1 MNLFDIIGTRG
12 ECFVEIKLDGI
23 VNPELRDF
31 LLSQEG
37 ITNVEINYDDY
48 FIKLNIKLNEKT
60 SPNIVMK
67 YIELFE
73 KYKYSNLVEFNKE
86 YKGKIKT
93 IKYVIDD
100 MCCEYCYMGLIM
112 DLFENDRIKS
122 VKSNFDFNKTA
133 IKIEFV
139 IEYDEKYK
147 EEDLIK
153 YIKEKYN

>member
-1 MNLFDIIGTRG
+1 MK
-12 ECFVEIKLDGI
+12 IKLDGTI
-23 VNPELRDF
+23 NPELKDF

-37 ITNVEINYDDY
+37 IINVEINYDDY
-48 FIKLNIKLNEKT
+48 FIKLNIKFNEKT
-60 SPNIVMK
+60 NSNIVMK

-86 YKGKIKT
+86 YEGKIK
-93 IKYVIDD
+93 ILKYIIDD
-100 MCCEYCYMGLIM
+100 MCCEYCYMGLVM
-112 DLFENDRIKS
+112 DLFENDKIKS
-122 VKSNFDFNKTA
+122 VKSNFDFKMPAFN
-133 IKIEFV
+133 IEFT

>member
-1 MNLFDIIGTRG
+1 M
-12 ECFVEIKLDGI
+12 EIKLDGTI
-23 VNPELRDF
+23 NPELKDF

-48 FIKLNIKLNEKT
+48 FIKLNVKFNEKT
-60 SPNIVMK
+60 NSNIVMK

-86 YKGKIKT
+86 YEGKIKT
-93 IKYVIDD
+93 LKYIIDD
-100 MCCEYCYMGLIM
+100 MCCEYCYMGLVM

-122 VKSNFDFNKTA
+122 VKSNFDFKMPAFN
-133 IKIEFV
+133 IEFT

-153 YIKEKYN
+153 YIKAKYN